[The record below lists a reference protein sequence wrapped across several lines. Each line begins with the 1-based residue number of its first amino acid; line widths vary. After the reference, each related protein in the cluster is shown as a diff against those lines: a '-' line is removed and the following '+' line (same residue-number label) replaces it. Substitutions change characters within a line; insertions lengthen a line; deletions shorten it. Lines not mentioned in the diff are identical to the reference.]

1 MDKLLFYIY
10 IFIIFLII
18 ITPIV
23 MYNIKKYNIK
33 TKQGK
38 KNSIIFIKY
47 IHIFFAFIMVITPFI
62 TNNIE
67 LLYINLFIWI
77 FIIVGWYIKNHCW
90 VTLFQNKIEKKK
102 AKRKFP
108 KNNITLLKIYFI
120 LFTVIP
126 IYMCTY
132 KLNKLLI
139 GHIINIFILY
149 FILIK
154 FNWTEN

>member
-10 IFIIFLII
+10 IVIIFLII
-18 ITPIV
+18 ITPIL

-47 IHIFFAFIMVITPFI
+47 THTFFAIILFITPFI
-62 TNNIE
+62 TNNIQ
-67 LLYINLFIWI
+67 LLYINLFLWI
-77 FIIVGWYIKNHCW
+77 FIIVGWYIRNNCW
-90 VTLFQNKIEKKK
+90 VTLFQNKIEKKN
-102 AKRKFP
+102 AKSIFAT
-108 KNNITLLKIYFI
+108 NNITLLKIYYI
-120 LFTVIP
+120 LLTVIP
-126 IYMCTY
+126 IYICTY

-139 GHIINIFILY
+139 GHIANIFILY

-154 FNWTEN
+154 FDWTKN